1 MSVRGFAFRHDR
13 RFAVPLRALGVGPD
27 TAWVEVDD
35 TTLRVRFGRLGLRTP
50 IGNVAGVELTGPY
63 RWYRAIG
70 PRLSLADG
78 GVTFGTSTR
87 GGACIR
93 FQDPVPA
100 LLGRRFPHPGATV
113 TVDDPAGLAR
123 TLRERG
129 GPGRP
134 RQ

>member
-1 MSVRGFAFRHDR
+1 MSSRRFAFRHEH

-50 IGNVAGVELTGPY
+50 IGNVVGVELTGPY
-63 RWYRAIG
+63 PWYRAIG

-78 GVTFGTSTR
+78 GVTFGTSTH
-87 GGACIR
+87 GGVCIR
-93 FQDPVPA
+93 FHESVPA
-100 LLGRRFPHPGATV
+100 LLGRRFRHPGATV
-113 TVDDPAGLAR
+113 TVDDPTELAR
-123 TLRERG
+123 TLGERG
-129 GPGRP
+129 GPGTS